1 MEILKH
7 KKVLAAILAVM
18 LLAGCSSGGRPIKDE
33 KLLSVP
39 EETFS
44 PEITGFGAKELA
56 KEAIAKMANQQAA
69 HEATE
74 TETAYEQAMQLLEE
88 ENYEAAIVA
97 FTELGDYKDSAT
109 RLKAAEEAIEA
120 EAAKAETDKEQ
131 VKTEP
136 AQPTVQQEA
145 QKETD
150 AKAVWEAEHPEKVVQ
165 ADGMY
170 HIYEYYPNGL
180 VKSDFL
186 YNVDGSNFNSFEYE
200 YDSAGRE
207 IRETKKIG
215 GKFYSSVGTE
225 YDSAGRVSKRTWYH
239 EDGTVSWYVV
249 DEYNSAGQTVKDIFY
264 NGDGSVDWYRIYE
277 YNSIGQQVKQ
287 TSYNADGTVSDYG
300 ISEYDNAGKCVKTT
314 FYYAD
319 GTVKFTSTY

>member
-150 AKAVWEAEHPEKVVQ
+150 AKAAWEAEHPEKVVQ

-180 VKSDFL
+180 LKSDFL

-200 YDSAGRE
+200 YDSAGRK
-207 IRETKKIG
+207 IRETKYVG
-215 GKFYSSVGTE
+215 GKFSYSNGYE
-225 YDSAGRVSKRTWYH
+225 YNSFGKWSKFIDYN
-239 EDGTVSWYVV
+239 EDGTVYSSVVYEYNNSGQEVKTTFHYGDGTVNFYVTHEYNNAGQEIKEIFHDASGAV
-249 DEYNSAGQTVKDIFY
+249 TFYSVYEYNSAGQAVKSIR
-264 NGDGSVDWYRIYE
+264 YR
-277 YNSIGQQVKQ
+277 
-287 TSYNADGTVSDYG
+287 ADGTY
-300 ISEYDNAGKCVKTT
+300 EYTT
-314 FYYAD
+314 
-319 GTVKFTSTY
+319 TY